1 MLKPPETRVRAGKRG
16 LEDVLVTWS
25 SGDGFARRYLR
36 GEVSREINGTSNS
49 GESWEFQCRQSRVV
63 GNLVGTCDGGE
74 EREGDVGKI
83 GVGNK
88 CNSTSSSSIRL
99 GSDSGQV
106 GCRDALEVVSV
117 ESEGTIDN
125 SQRWDA
131 DGRSISESSVGSPDQ
146 VREADLERLTV
157 GINLE
162 QLGDV
167 GNLSVEF
174 LQTVVVVDVKS
185 GDGLQ
190 VDTIEGAQESVGDE
204 N

>member
-1 MLKPPETRVRAGKRG
+1 MVGT
-16 LEDVLVTWS
+16 
-25 SGDGFARRYLR
+25 GDG
-36 GEVSREINGTSNS
+36 G
-49 GESWEFQCRQSRVV
+49 QK
-63 GNLVGTCDGGE
+63 
-74 EREGDVGKI
+74 REGDVGKI

-88 CNSTSSSSIRL
+88 SNSTSGSSIRL
-99 GSDSGQV
+99 GSNSGQV
-106 GCRDALEVVSV
+106 GGRDALKVVSV
-117 ESEGTIDN
+117 ESEGAVDN

-131 DGRSISESSVGSPDQ
+131 DGRSISESGVGSPDQ
-146 VREADLERLTV
+146 VREANLERLSV

-167 GNLSVEF
+167 GNLGIEF

-204 N
+204 D